1 MRANPF
7 PLPNAASWLTPE
19 QIPSVLS
26 RLLQEAEH
34 SPLISEHL
42 LWLGKMDAIFLSNDS
57 DSQAKTATV
66 MAFFS
71 SVTHPIAAM
80 IGALYTTPI
89 LRSLITVWEILHRMA
104 QAVEAVPLPLDMVI
118 GVCTSFFRQRIGP
131 IQDRIQPQGAT
142 WKLSWHQSRVPIHC
156 ATGSVLPL
164 VILVIEEESEK
175 VLSFRCVEHFPTS
188 AELSLTLYDAL
199 VYSSMKRV
207 PFLWELYPPTH
218 LRVQGSPPEGIV
230 QVANKWEIEVEEV
243 PSAVCPFLCQWEHEL
258 TDRLLDSVQYL
269 RIFDRACERAFGYA
283 PFLMKQR
290 FARQVGR
297 CISCDNDPTWQ
308 FSELRSLLPSY
319 PVTIGGDGTLEWRGL
334 HYRDTREDVLRYW
347 AHEAVVIRPSPFTE
361 AAIWVYW
368 KNSIL
373 CYATA
378 DELRNKDD
386 TYRPYWFPYPRLGE

>member
-1 MRANPF
+1 MVVSF
-7 PLPNAASWLTPE
+7 
-19 QIPSVLS
+19 
-26 RLLQEAEH
+26 
-34 SPLISEHL
+34 
-42 LWLGKMDAIFLSNDS
+42 FL
-57 DSQAKTATV
+57 
-66 MAFFS
+66 
-71 SVTHPIAAM
+71 
-80 IGALYTTPI
+80 
-89 LRSLITVWEILHRMA
+89 
-104 QAVEAVPLPLDMVI
+104 VI
-118 GVCTSFFRQRIGP
+118 GNSNGQHLP
-131 IQDRIQPQGAT
+131 ITIIVQQ
-142 WKLSWHQSRVPIHC
+142 
-156 ATGSVLPL
+156 

-207 PFLWELYPPTH
+207 PFLWELHPPRH

-230 QVANKWEIEVEEV
+230 QVANKWEIEVEEM

-258 TDRLLDSVQYL
+258 TDRLLDSVQYV

-283 PFLMKQR
+283 AFLMKQH

-347 AHEAVVIRPSPFTE
+347 AHEAVVIRLSPFTE